1 MRYATYMQAQSCLSA
16 RRRRFRELKTR
27 RRARPR
33 ETSQSLL
40 RDWQTTRRCGRTRWD
55 RLQVP
60 LYDIEVFRDA
70 GHEPSESAQGLR

>member
-16 RRRRFRELKTR
+16 RRRRSRELKTR

-33 ETSQSLL
+33 ETSQSL